1 MQEAYVSNVIN
12 IFCKWTCCLQSNQVK
27 GTPQD
32 YIYELINGKFFE
44 PTSYLKNAI
53 MNDYWNT
60 EPLVVPKVWLMGFIL
75 KESHLNKIL
84 ILEMTREFYISI
96 INSLLHS

>member
-1 MQEAYVSNVIN
+1 MIDPMRVGMQEAYVSNVIN

-32 YIYELINGKFFE
+32 YIYELINGNFFE

-53 MNDYWNT
+53 VNDYWNT
-60 EPLVVPKVWLMGFIL
+60 ERTSSSKSMADGFNV
-75 KESHLNKIL
+75 KKIS
-84 ILEMTREFYISI
+84 FK
-96 INSLLHS
+96 

>member
-32 YIYELINGKFFE
+32 YIYELINGNFFE

-53 MNDYWNT
+53 MNT
-60 EPLVVPKVWLMGFIL
+60 ERTSSSKSMADGFNV
-75 KESHLNKIL
+75 KKNL
-84 ILEMTREFYISI
+84 I
-96 INSLLHS
+96 

>member
-53 MNDYWNT
+53 MNDY
-60 EPLVVPKVWLMGFIL
+60 
-75 KESHLNKIL
+75 
-84 ILEMTREFYISI
+84 
-96 INSLLHS
+96 

>member
-1 MQEAYVSNVIN
+1 MFDPMRAGMQEACVSNVVN

-32 YIYELINGKFFE
+32 YIYEFINGKFIE

-60 EPLVVPKVWLMGFIL
+60 EPTSSSKSMADGFNL
-75 KESHLNKIL
+75 KKIS
-84 ILEMTREFYISI
+84 FK
-96 INSLLHS
+96 

>member
-1 MQEAYVSNVIN
+1 MVDPMRAVMQEAYVSNGN

-32 YIYELINGKFFE
+32 YIYELINGKFIE
-44 PTSYLKNAI
+44 PTSYFKNAI

-60 EPLVVPKVWLMGFIL
+60 
-75 KESHLNKIL
+75 
-84 ILEMTREFYISI
+84 
-96 INSLLHS
+96 

>member
-1 MQEAYVSNVIN
+1 MIDRMRAGMQEAYVSNVIN
-12 IFCKWTCCLQSNQVK
+12 IFCKWTCCLQSNQV
-27 GTPQD
+27 
-32 YIYELINGKFFE
+32 NGKFFE

-60 EPLVVPKVWLMGFIL
+60 EPTSSSKSMADGF
-75 KESHLNKIL
+75 NV
-84 ILEMTREFYISI
+84 LEMTREFNISM